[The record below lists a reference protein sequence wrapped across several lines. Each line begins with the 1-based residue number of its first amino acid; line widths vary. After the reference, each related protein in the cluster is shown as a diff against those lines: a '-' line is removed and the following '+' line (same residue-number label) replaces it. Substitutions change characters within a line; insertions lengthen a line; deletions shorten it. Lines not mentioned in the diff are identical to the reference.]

1 MKKLALL
8 LLLVILGA
16 GGGYYYYS
24 HVKGQEKALV
34 FYGNI
39 ENRTQDLS
47 FRFLGTI
54 QSIAKD
60 EGESFSKG
68 EPLVNLD
75 TTALQ
80 YQLDNL
86 NAQIMAA
93 KATLAK
99 LTKGYRIEEIAQA
112 KASVEETKAAL
123 AGAKDV
129 YIRQEKLYKL
139 DATTQQNYIAAKS
152 QYDQANAN
160 YDKATSYY
168 DLIYKGYRA
177 EDIEVQKATVMALVA
192 QAKSVEHDIHDATL
206 YAPTKGTV
214 LARYKEPASIVSAA
228 QSILEIALEDE
239 YWVKA
244 YVDEPLLGKI
254 TQGTSM
260 LIYTDSRK
268 EPYEGSIGFISPVAE
283 FTPKNIETTE
293 LRPDLVYRFRVIIKN
308 PDSHLKQG
316 MPVTIKCKEDTQK

>member
-1 MKKLALL
+1 MKKLAIL

-16 GGGYYYYS
+16 SGGYYYYS
-24 HVKGQEKALV
+24 HVKGHEKPLV

-54 QSIAKD
+54 KSITKD
-60 EGESFSKG
+60 EGEPFHKG
-68 EPLVNLD
+68 ELLVSLD

-86 NAQIMAA
+86 NAQILAA

-99 LTKGYRIEEIAQA
+99 LTKGYRSEEIAQA
-112 KASVEETKAAL
+112 KASVDESKAAL
-123 AGAKDV
+123 VGAKDV
-129 YIRQEKLYKL
+129 YMRQEKLYKL
-139 DATTQQNYIAAKS
+139 DATTEQNYIAAKA
-152 QYDQANAN
+152 QYDQATAS
-160 YDKATSYY
+160 YAKASSYY
-168 DLIYKGYRA
+168 DLIRTGYRS
-177 EDIEVQKATVMALVA
+177 EDIETQKATVMALEA
-192 QAKSVEHDIHDATL
+192 QAQSVAHDIEDASL

-214 LARYKEPASIVSAA
+214 LARYKEPSSIVSAS

-254 TQGTSM
+254 TQGEPM
-260 LIYTDSRK
+260 LVYTDSRK

-283 FTPKNIETTE
+283 FTPKNIETME

-316 MPVTIKCKEDTQK
+316 MPVTIKREKDIQK

>member
-8 LLLVILGA
+8 LLLVILGV

-24 HVKGQEKALV
+24 HVKGEEKPLI

-68 EPLVNLD
+68 EPLVHLD
-75 TTALQ
+75 TTALH

-112 KASVEETKAAL
+112 KASAEETKAAL

-129 YIRQEKLYKL
+129 YMRQETLYKL

-152 QYDQANAN
+152 QYNQANAN

-168 DLIYKGYRA
+168 DLIHKGYRA
-177 EDIEVQKATVMALVA
+177 EDIEVQKATVMALEA

-214 LARYKEPASIVSAA
+214 LARYKEPSSIVSAA

-244 YVDEPLLGKI
+244 YVAEPLLGKI
-254 TQGTSM
+254 TQGESM
-260 LIYTDSRK
+260 LVYIDSRK
-268 EPYEGSIGFISPVAE
+268 EPYEGSIGFISAVAE

-316 MPVTIKCKEDTQK
+316 MPVTIKCKEDIQK